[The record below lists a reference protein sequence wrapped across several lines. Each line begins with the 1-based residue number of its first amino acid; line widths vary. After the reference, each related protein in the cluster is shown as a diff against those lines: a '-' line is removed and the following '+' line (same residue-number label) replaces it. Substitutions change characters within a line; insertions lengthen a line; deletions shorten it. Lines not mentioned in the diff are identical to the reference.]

1 MQSSIS
7 TMVLASKELHSPYL
21 KIKGS
26 IQLFTSKERTYFNEV
41 MAQAIRTASQGFK
54 VLIVQFLKG
63 GINQGRDNPVL
74 LSENL
79 TWIRSNLQRSIS
91 NNVDISIEEKNSILD
106 IWNYSKEL
114 IESGAC
120 NLVVLDE
127 LSLAINFGL
136 IEEDEVLDLLN
147 NRPSYIDV
155 ILTGS
160 EMPEKLLD
168 RADQVT
174 KVKTN

>member
-41 MAQAIRTASQGFK
+41 MAQAIRTASQGFR

-79 TWIRSNLQRSIS
+79 TWIRSNLQRTIS
-91 NNVDISIEEKNSILD
+91 NKENISTEERDSILD
-106 IWNYSKEL
+106 IWNYTKDL
-114 IESGAC
+114 INKGE
-120 NLVVLDE
+120 NTLVVLDE
-127 LSLAINFGL
+127 LSVAIKFGF
-136 IEEDEVLDLLN
+136 IEEAEVLELIS
-147 NRPSYIDV
+147 NRPQYID
-155 ILTGS
+155 ILLTGS
-160 EMPEKLLD
+160 NMPNSLIE

-174 KVKTN
+174 KVRIS